1 MSLSS
6 RLIKECNSILES
18 NYILVDGDKKTTIAG
33 NTDTNKIAVRS
44 EDGTKLTKEEIQ
56 NTIDNFKN
64 DLNTDGLDE
73 ITDDL
78 PDETQDM

>member
-18 NYILVDGDKKTTIAG
+18 NYVLVDGDKKTTIAG

-56 NTIDNFKN
+56 NTLDNFKN

>member
-44 EDGTKLTKEEIQ
+44 EDGNKLTKEEIQ
-56 NTIDNFKN
+56 NTLDNFKN